1 MEYFSAVKKT
11 TFETVLVR
19 WMSLEPVKQSDE
31 SQKEKKKLYINAYIY
46 SIKMVLMT
54 LKVIYIYFRLSL
66 H

>member
-31 SQKEKKKLYINAYIY
+31 SQKEKKNLVY
-46 SIKMVLMT
+46 
-54 LKVIYIYFRLSL
+54 
-66 H
+66 